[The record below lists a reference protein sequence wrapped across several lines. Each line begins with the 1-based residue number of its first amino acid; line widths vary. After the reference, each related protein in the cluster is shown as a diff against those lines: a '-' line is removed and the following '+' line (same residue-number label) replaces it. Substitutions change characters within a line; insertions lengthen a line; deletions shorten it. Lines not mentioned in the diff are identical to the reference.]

1 MHVRNW
7 LIRPPF
13 IMFYLTFLLP
23 EVLTALE
30 EAGFACETRAGLFA
44 PPFDDHQLVIGTRA

>member
-1 MHVRNW
+1 MHVRNV

-23 EVLTALE
+23 RARHVLETVGFEVT
-30 EAGFACETRAGLFA
+30 
-44 PPFDDHQLVIGTRA
+44 PFHGQLDGHSYVVVVARKPA